1 MIYRAPKAE
10 PIPAFMTPET
20 ARRLLALSR
29 ARRMVALAQREANQ
43 ANERSFTGGK

>member
-1 MIYRAPKAE
+1 MKYRAPKAE
-10 PIPAFMTPET
+10 PIPAFMFPAE
-20 ARRLLALSR
+20 ARRLLAVSR